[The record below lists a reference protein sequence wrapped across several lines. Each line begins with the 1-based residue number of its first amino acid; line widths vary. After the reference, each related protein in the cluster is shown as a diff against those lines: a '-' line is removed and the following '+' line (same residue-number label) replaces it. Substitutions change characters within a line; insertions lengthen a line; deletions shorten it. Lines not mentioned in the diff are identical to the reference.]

1 MEFKQIFCMMKFHL
15 NKKKDVN
22 KEIKRRK
29 CSRVQNDLTSHHI
42 YLATQHIVQCK
53 RLRDT
58 ILLFVEPSTS

>member
-42 YLATQHIVQCK
+42 YLATQHSPMQKTK
-53 RLRDT
+53 RHNFT
-58 ILLFVEPSTS
+58 FC